1 LAQAVAAASTYRLLR
16 PPGSARLPCRRRRT
30 MAAGYTEMSDNPLV
44 KEASQQ
50 ARLGFVRKVYGIT
63 GAQLLL
69 TAAISTPVS
78 INLDKMDPASVST
91 VLMFSSVM
99 TLVTMFSLVCCPEMA
114 RKVPQNYILLFI
126 FTAFEGVLVGAVCS
140 TYSTQAV
147 VAALLATSIV
157 VIGLTLYA
165 WNTKSDFTG
174 CGPYLV
180 AMLLALIGCQLVIWL
195 VCMFGSCPP
204 EVQKLYALAGVVI
217 FSMYLVYDTQLIL
230 GEFGGHKQEFGLDDY
245 VAAAL
250 NLYLDIIQLFL
261 NILQLLGDRDS

>member
-1 LAQAVAAASTYRLLR
+1 
-16 PPGSARLPCRRRRT
+16 

-204 EVQKLYALAGVVI
+204 EVQKLYAPGPGSLHSGVHPVLHVSCS
-217 FSMYLVYDTQLIL
+217 FSSWSSSSACCAPLTYPLP
-230 GEFGGHKQEFGLDDY
+230 
-245 VAAAL
+245 AAAPP
-250 NLYLDIIQLFL
+250 YPCPSTPDYHDQLAVWGPF
-261 NILQLLGDRDS
+261 RT